1 MVRVNNPR
9 NEIDRTASEI
19 SMAMPDTPLS
29 PRSIT
34 LSLPPEE
41 HWTLHHVLLDRI
53 EQETTAEEPAD
64 VDPPPVEV
72 FQAFETLDAGETSFT
87 IAQLKAMQTV
97 LAEYHYSPTWW
108 EIERSRIEQLLH
120 RVTKPIEQHQ
130 AALPAPDDE
139 CLEDPS

>member
-1 MVRVNNPR
+1 
-9 NEIDRTASEI
+9 
-19 SMAMPDTPLS
+19 MAMPDTPL
-29 PRSIT
+29 PPCSIT
-34 LSLPPEE
+34 LSLRPEE

-53 EQETTAEEPAD
+53 EQETTVEEPAD
-64 VDPPPVEV
+64 VNPPPVEV

-120 RVTKPIEQHQ
+120 RITEPIEQNQ
-130 AALPAPDDE
+130 AALLVPDDD
-139 CLEDPS
+139 CLEDCS